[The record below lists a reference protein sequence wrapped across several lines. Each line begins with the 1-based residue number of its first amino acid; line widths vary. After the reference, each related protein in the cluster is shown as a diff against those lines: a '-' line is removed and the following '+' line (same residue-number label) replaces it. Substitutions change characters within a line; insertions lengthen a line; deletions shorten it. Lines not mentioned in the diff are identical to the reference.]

1 MQLVYGKSRKNF
13 NFKQRKFKEV
23 KKNNYEEG
31 GEWSILKAVH
41 MDGVLYLRD
50 QRKNSLCPQVIKIA
64 DHNGAGLSGLLRKKE
79 KSNGFS
85 DSKGN

>member
-50 QRKNSLCPQVIKIA
+50 
-64 DHNGAGLSGLLRKKE
+64 
-79 KSNGFS
+79 
-85 DSKGN
+85 

>member
-13 NFKQRKFKEV
+13 NFKERKFKEV
-23 KKNNYEEG
+23 KKKNYGEG

-50 QRKNSLCPQVIKIA
+50 
-64 DHNGAGLSGLLRKKE
+64 
-79 KSNGFS
+79 
-85 DSKGN
+85 

>member
-13 NFKQRKFKEV
+13 NFKERKFKEV
-23 KKNNYEEG
+23 KKKKNYGEG

-50 QRKNSLCPQVIKIA
+50 
-64 DHNGAGLSGLLRKKE
+64 
-79 KSNGFS
+79 
-85 DSKGN
+85 